1 MIARFGD
8 GTHGCEP
15 RRAKSGSAR
24 GPFCGKIG
32 VAGGVTDQHEEA
44 VMAMYMLLCNFTEQ
58 GIRGI
63 KDAPKRRAAA
73 REAAKKLGVEI
84 KASYLAMGIYDLI
97 IHLEAKDEET
107 LARFVL
113 SLAGA
118 GNLRTTT
125 LPVFSEAQ
133 FDKIAGSLA

>member
-1 MIARFGD
+1 V
-8 GTHGCEP
+8 
-15 RRAKSGSAR
+15 AKSTPLAGS
-24 GPFCGKIG
+24 KN
-32 VAGGVTDQHEEA
+32 QHEEA
-44 VMAMYMLLCNFTEQ
+44 VMPMYMLLCNFTEQ
-58 GIRGI
+58 GIRTI

-73 REAAKKLGVEI
+73 RDKAKTLGVEI
-84 KASYLAMGIYDLI
+84 KTSYLAMGVYDLI

-113 SLAGA
+113 SLVSA

-125 LPVFSEAQ
+125 VPIFSEAQ